1 MKTSP
6 WAKLM
11 RRTIPYTIVYPS
23 AIRAYT
29 NPSCRPFSA
38 CWRKYSTVLPLWVHH
53 RHEFLPAPLDLED
66 RGALDHVPVPVQ
78 RGLSGDRLEVPDRRQ
93 RVADLLRVVAPR
105 LADRLE
111 QKVRRIVRQRSEGVG
126 DLSVLLLVLLHP
138 RHDFRPTVVRG
149 VVVGEVAALDR
160 VPRDLHQVRRVPAV
174 RPDQADLEALFP
186 DLLGAQAHLVVV
198 VRQKEDVGA
207 RGFDLCQESRKVDV

>member
-38 CWRKYSTVLPLWVHH
+38 CWRKVSTVSPLWAHH
-53 RHEFLPAPLDLED
+53 LHEFLPAVLDLED
-66 RGALDHVPVPVQ
+66 RGALDHVAVPVQ
-78 RGLSGDRLEVPDRRQ
+78 GRLSGNRLEVPDRGEGLP
-93 RVADLLRVVAPR
+93 DLPRVVTPR

-111 QKVRRIVRQRSEGVG
+111 EKVRRVVRQRSEGVG
-126 DLSVLLLVLLHP
+126 DLAVLLLVLLHP
-138 RHDFRPTVVRG
+138 RNHFRPQVVRG
-149 VVVGEVAALDR
+149 VVIGKVAALDR
-160 VPRDLHQVRRVPAV
+160 APGDLHQVGGVPPV
-174 RPDQADLEALFP
+174 RPDQPDLDPLLLDLLCDQADLVVIIRQEE
-186 DLLGAQAHLVVV
+186 DIGAGCLHL
-198 VRQKEDVGA
+198 RKESGEVHI
-207 RGFDLCQESRKVDV
+207 